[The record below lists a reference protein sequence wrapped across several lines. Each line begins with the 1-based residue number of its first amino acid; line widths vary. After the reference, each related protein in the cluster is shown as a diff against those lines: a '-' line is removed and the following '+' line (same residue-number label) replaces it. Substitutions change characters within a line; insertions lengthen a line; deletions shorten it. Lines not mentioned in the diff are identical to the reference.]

1 MKFSILIP
9 VYNVESYLGR
19 CVDSVLAQSY
29 GDYEI
34 ILVNDGSTDD
44 SGMMCDVYVRNY
56 PDVIRVLHK
65 ENQGLLSARRVGVSH
80 ALGEYVCFMDSDDYW
95 KPYTLSTIAGVLN
108 DSEADVLCFG
118 YDLVDEN
125 NTVLETNQ
133 PSLAEGM
140 YTDESKTNVL
150 GELLVS
156 TSLNSLCTKCVR
168 LSCLDRDH
176 DYSPFYGDV
185 FSGEDLLQT
194 LPIFDNAQ
202 SIQIIHAPLYN
213 YYQNSSSI
221 TQGKYLARHI
231 NSTFL
236 VYRELGKYV
245 EKWGL
250 DISAYVSKMGLSII
264 YTLKQLIRRRVG
276 AGSYTAQERVAI
288 LDRMKG
294 EDIQEVV
301 GQYSPQ
307 GNPLSLQLCYHCFAR
322 DYMHLLDVLCVIF
335 GSVYRL
341 KVLMGKRR

>member
-19 CVDSVLAQSY
+19 CLDSVLVQSFS
-29 GDYEI
+29 DYEI

-44 SGMMCDVYVRNY
+44 SGMICDLYSNNHL
-56 PDVIRVLHK
+56 DVIRVIHK
-65 ENQGLLSARRVGVSH
+65 ENQGLLSARRVGIAN
-80 ALGEYVCFMDSDDYW
+80 ALGEYVCFLDSDDYW
-95 KPYTLSTIAGVLN
+95 KPGTLSTLADVLN
-108 DSEADVLCFG
+108 ETEVDVLCFG

-125 NTVLETNQ
+125 NTLIETSC
-133 PSLAEGM
+133 PSLVEGV
-140 YTDESKTNVL
+140 YTGESKNNVL
-150 GELLVS
+150 DELLLS

-176 DYSPFYGDV
+176 DYSSLYADV

-194 LPIFDNAQ
+194 LPIFDRAG

-213 YYQNSSSI
+213 YYQNSLSI
-221 TQGKYLARHI
+221 TQSKYLARHI

-236 VYRELGKYV
+236 VYKELGMYV

-250 DISAYVSKMGLSII
+250 DTNVYVAKMGLSII

-276 AGSYTAQERVAI
+276 AGSYTAQERAAI

-301 GQYSPQ
+301 GQYSPR

-322 DYMHLLDVLCVIF
+322 DYRHLLDVLCVIF